1 MQLRF
6 LGTGTSAGVPI
17 IGCACSVCTSTDP
30 RDNRT
35 RTSAVLEL
43 TDADG
48 HPRVILIDASPDLR
62 QQVLREGIERIDAI
76 LITHDHA
83 DHVFGLDEVRRFNVM
98 MESSIPVYADGATH
112 TSLRRVFPYILDRQ
126 GPAESFVSDL
136 TPITVEPLVPFEL
149 FGLTVTP
156 VPLLHGRQPILG
168 FRFDDPVRRSD
179 RDALLPLSYC
189 TDVSAFP
196 DREPLNAWPALA
208 GTRTLVLDCLRHRP
222 HPTHLTVE
230 QAVEAS
236 ARIGASRT
244 FLVHMTHDLGHAE
257 TQRGLPGGVALAYDG
272 LIVT

>member
-6 LGTGTSAGVPI
+6 LGTGTSAGVPV
-17 IGCACSVCTSTDP
+17 IGCGCAVCTSTDP
-30 RDNRT
+30 RDTRT
-35 RTSAVLEL
+35 RTSAILEF
-43 TDADG
+43 TDPDG

-62 QQVLREGIERIDAI
+62 QQALREGFERIDAI

-98 MESSIPVYADGATH
+98 MESAIPVYADANTH

-126 GPAESFVSDL
+126 GPPQSFVSDL
-136 TPITVEPLVPFEL
+136 TPMPVEPLAPFGL

-156 VPLLHGRQPILG
+156 IPLLHGRQPILG
-168 FRFDDPVRRSD
+168 FRFDDPARDCD
-179 RDALLPLSYC
+179 RDGSLLPLSYC

-196 DREPLNAWPALA
+196 DDAWPALEA
-208 GTRTLVLDCLRHRP
+208 TRTLVLDCLRHRP

-230 QAVEAS
+230 QAIAAS
-236 ARIGASRT
+236 ARIGPSRT

-257 TQRGLPGGVALAYDG
+257 TQAGLPGGVALAFDAQ
-272 LIVT
+272 IVT